1 MIGRGIDHLTQVA
14 AAKGLE
20 LLHGSIRAVV
30 DALHCRRSSGAWS
43 RGDGSSRDEE
53 GRDDGGE
60 AHFDCD
66 RRFIVVEVE
75 AIVRF

>member
-1 MIGRGIDHLTQVA
+1 MCKKKNQLLECAIDRLTQVA

-30 DALHCRRSSGAWS
+30 DALHCRRSSAAWS
-43 RGDGSSRDEE
+43 SRDGSSGEDE

-60 AHFDCD
+60 THFDCD
-66 RRFIVVEVE
+66 RRLLLWK
-75 AIVRF
+75 